1 MKLTNCPVAVDPART
16 ALAGTAKTENEN
28 TTLNAGNVTANELA
42 MTATATVIVIEKG
55 KDPRTV
61 IVLATGTEENG
72 TGNALAETALNPP
85 LTATTPLVI
94 VRVASNA
101 TTRTEGHQE
110 RNSTPHRT
118 QLKKK
123 TLTL

>member
-1 MKLTNCPVAVDPART
+1 
-16 ALAGTAKTENEN
+16 
-28 TTLNAGNVTANELA
+28 